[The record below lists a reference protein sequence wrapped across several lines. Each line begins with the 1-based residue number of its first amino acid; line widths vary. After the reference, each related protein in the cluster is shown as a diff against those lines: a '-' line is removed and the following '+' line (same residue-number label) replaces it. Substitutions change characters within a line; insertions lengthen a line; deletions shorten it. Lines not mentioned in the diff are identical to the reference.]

1 MARAK
6 ASHRIADGTGMVY
19 DFLLAVAVVGLLLS
33 PLMID
38 AYPSREL
45 RRRIRARRQ
54 RAIQQ
59 EEPMLV
65 GEAAAV
71 SRAPERVRVHPRNVL
86 KWLFLQ
92 PEAVRPKSSG
102 KSA

>member
-1 MARAK
+1 
-6 ASHRIADGTGMVY
+6 MVY

-54 RAIQQ
+54 RAIQA
-59 EEPMLV
+59 EEPALAEEAPALV
-65 GEAAAV
+65 G
-71 SRAPERVRVHPRNVL
+71 APGRVRVHPRNVL

-92 PEAVRPKSSG
+92 PEAVRPRSSG